1 MRVRSFR
8 ANTYYTSYLTI
19 INGLYMYIHHW
30 CKQKGSLDLV
40 SVIRAIFQTSTY
52 HESNLK
58 SGEIASARLTLV
70 GMKLFSEKIETYLH
84 FPTMKC
90 CMFRLDP
97 FTLQIKSIPWLLINW
112 RRKGPEHQH
121 PSNWPSY
128 PEIFLFFTHN
138 WMMLSGNRELIIA
151 LYILFRDSPRVDA
164 WFVHG
169 SRGYGLIYDDRCD
182 CQFMSLSTG
191 GDILRLRCYQ
201 MYLVLETVLRCSN
214 TNCNYIIS
222 WTLSEQNIVLL
233 AFTI

>member
-1 MRVRSFR
+1 MHQLHNWTKTRLSRSRVCHSGYFPNKYISWIKFEVWWDSFC
-8 ANTYYTSYLTI
+8 TSNPCRDETI
-19 INGLYMYIHHW
+19 FRKN
-30 CKQKGSLDLV
+30 
-40 SVIRAIFQTSTY
+40 RNIFAFSNNEMLHVPVGPVYST
-52 HESNLK
+52 
-58 SGEIASARLTLV
+58 
-70 GMKLFSEKIETYLH
+70 
-84 FPTMKC
+84 
-90 CMFRLDP
+90 
-97 FTLQIKSIPWLLINW
+97 KSIPWLLINW

-169 SRGYGLIYDDRCD
+169 SRGYGLIYDDKCD

-214 TNCNYIIS
+214 TNRNYIIS
-222 WTLSEQNIVLL
+222 WTLSEQNIVLFV
-233 AFTI
+233 FTI